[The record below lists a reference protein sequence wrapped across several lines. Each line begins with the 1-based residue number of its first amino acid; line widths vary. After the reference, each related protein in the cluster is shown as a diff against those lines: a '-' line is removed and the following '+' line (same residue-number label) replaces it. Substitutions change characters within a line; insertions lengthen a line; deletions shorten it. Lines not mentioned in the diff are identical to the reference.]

1 MPLID
6 FRRRE
11 RFSVVPILGYA
22 GLKTAG
28 LTAQQC
34 LHDPKLHAQLIR
46 SNSIQFK
53 PDAVLS
59 LMDLTVEA
67 DSFGVKPT
75 LKDYDPPEIRIHLPI
90 ESITGPA
97 ESNGSDKMSLMVEAA
112 RQAARQ
118 VDVPVGFFVTGPFTL
133 AGQLVGIQQLV
144 TGLMW
149 APEKTAKLIEN
160 CTVTVADYAKRLT
173 STEIDFLIM
182 ADMSSS
188 LISPKYFEQFAKDPI
203 SRVVKSASKE
213 IILHICGRTNHLLKQ
228 MSETGV
234 AAISIDQNVP
244 LADALNATRESVL
257 IFGNYSPT
265 GLSME
270 KPETIQHNVTRML
283 TTVNEAGDV
292 VASTGCDIPSTTPP
306 ENIRTFIDAVK
317 SYGH

>member
-1 MPLID
+1 MPLIE
-6 FRRRE
+6 FRPCE

-34 LHDPKLHAQLIR
+34 FRDPKLHAQLIR
-46 SNSIQFK
+46 SNSVQFK

-67 DSFGVKPT
+67 DSFGVKPF
-75 LKDYDPPEIRIHLPI
+75 LKDYDPPEIRTHIPI

-97 ESNGSDKMSLMVEAA
+97 RCNGSDRMSLMVEAA
-112 RQAARQ
+112 RQASRQ
-118 VDVPVGFFVTGPFTL
+118 VDVPVGFFVTGPLTL
-133 AGQLVGIQQLV
+133 AGQLVGVQQLV
-144 TGLMW
+144 TGLMR
-149 APEKTAKLIEN
+149 APEKTAKLIED

-173 STEIDFLIM
+173 DTEIDFLIM

-203 SRVVKSASKE
+203 NRVVKSASKE
-213 IILHICGRTNHLLKQ
+213 VILHICGRTSHLLKQ

-234 AAISIDQNVP
+234 AAVSIDQNVP
-244 LADALNATRESVL
+244 LTDVLNATRGSVL

-265 GLSME
+265 DLSVE
-270 KPETIQHNVTRML
+270 KPETIERNVTRML
-283 TTVNEAGDV
+283 TTVSEAENV

-306 ENIRTFIDAVK
+306 DNIRTFIEAVK
-317 SYGH
+317 GYRR